1 MTVAMTGAT
10 TGATT
15 AIGTERRSPGTRVA
29 TERRRLVGTV
39 MTAITI
45 AGGTAAMA
53 TTGQRR
59 RAASA
64 SERGRLLQMATIAT
78 AETAESAARPTA
90 ATAMDGTRSS
100 LLAAA
105 RPGALPSC
113 GQGHATSTSGGVRL
127 WWMLLEVEAAVRR
140 SAAPSRAPGRT
151 TAAETR

>member
-1 MTVAMTGAT
+1 MEITETSRQKSRKAIHRCKGGIATSVATRGMAAGAT
-10 TGATT
+10 T
-15 AIGTERRSPGTRVA
+15 P
-29 TERRRLVGTV
+29 TV
-39 MTAITI
+39 
-45 AGGTAAMA
+45 AMA
-53 TTGQRR
+53 TTGRRR

-64 SERGRLLQMATIAT
+64 SESGRRAGMATIAT